1 MSGSLRRFFRNP
13 RAQGG
18 SKTAKNS
25 QKWPKM
31 AKNDSIRLPH
41 GKTPQILVFQ
51 TKWTVIESNYGPSF
65 IYAHIVK
72 CIGLKG
78 LKMPPPLKSPNLT
91 LWTKM
96 TIK

>member
-1 MSGSLRRFFRNP
+1 MSGSLHRFFRHP

-41 GKTPQILVFQ
+41 GNTPQILVFRLNGQQLSQ
-51 TKWTVIESNYGPSF
+51 TMDQASY
-65 IYAHIVK
+65 
-72 CIGLKG
+72 
-78 LKMPPPLKSPNLT
+78 MLT
-91 LWTKM
+91 LSNV
-96 TIK
+96 